1 MKSFLKSIF
10 ISTLLFCLPFISTAA
25 DQDILTRTS
34 TSQIYN
40 NQAFNLRVEFPLSWR
55 ISTYAFSKPGHL
67 QFSANSP
74 TPFPFIGFVV
84 GPPRDS
90 KPTAPSQPPQNEV
103 KKEGGFEVT
112 TEAEG
117 EVIISGYKAKMTLSR
132 LNDQKN
138 MDIYTLTHAIT
149 TDTYYYVI
157 VMQGYYKAYAKDRI
171 VFDQIINTLQIS
183 PEFSAQNKEVSSTTQ
198 QQSFVRLNVHILK
211 DGSVESASIRE
222 SSGDEAIDAAAIKA
236 VKTWKFTPVKDSN
249 GEAIDATKVVRI
261 TFKPKD

>member
-1 MKSFLKSIF
+1 MKSFLKAIF
-10 ISTLLFCLPFISTAA
+10 ISALLFCLPFNSSAA

-55 ISTYAFSKPGHL
+55 ISTYAFSKPGNL

-74 TPFPFIGFVV
+74 TSFPFMGFVI
-84 GPPRDS
+84 GPTKES
-90 KPTAPSQPPQNEV
+90 KPTAPSKPPQNEV

-117 EVIISGYKAKMTLSR
+117 EVMISGHKAEMVLSR
-132 LNDQKN
+132 LNDHKS
-138 MDIYTLTHAIT
+138 MDIYTLTYAIT

-157 VMQGYYKAYAKDRI
+157 VMQGHYKAYAKDRI

-183 PEFSAQNKEVSSTTQ
+183 PEHPTLNKEISSTTQ
-198 QQSFVRLNVHILK
+198 QKSFVRLDVHILK
-211 DGSVESASIRE
+211 DGSVESASILE

-236 VKTWKFTPVKDSN
+236 AKTWKFTPIKDSN
-249 GEAIDATKVVRI
+249 GETIEATRVVKI
-261 TFKPKD
+261 NLKHKE

>member
-1 MKSFLKSIF
+1 MKSLLKAIFLPA
-10 ISTLLFCLPFISTAA
+10 LLFCLPLSSTAA
-25 DQDILTRTS
+25 DQDVLTRTS

-55 ISTYAFSKPGHL
+55 ISTYAYSTPGHL

-74 TPFPFIGFVV
+74 TSFPFIGFVV

-90 KPTAPSQPPQNEV
+90 KPTAQSQPPQNEV

-132 LNDQKN
+132 LNDHKS

-157 VMQGYYKAYAKDRI
+157 VMQGHYKAYAKDRI
-171 VFDQIINTLQIS
+171 VFDQLINTLQIS
-183 PEFSAQNKEVSSTTQ
+183 PEFPPQNKEISPTT
-198 QQSFVRLNVHILK
+198 
-211 DGSVESASIRE
+211 
-222 SSGDEAIDAAAIKA
+222 
-236 VKTWKFTPVKDSN
+236 
-249 GEAIDATKVVRI
+249 
-261 TFKPKD
+261 